1 MSHQNK
7 PGLRSRKKKADPEA
21 IDLAAIE
28 ERRADLR
35 RPTFKA
41 GEVRFEGRSVPC
53 IVRNVSEHGCL
64 LKFEQA
70 SAIPDIVEIR
80 IDLDKPARLAEII
93 WRSTTLAGAMFFRN
107 PS

>member
-1 MSHQNK
+1 MSSQSK
-7 PGLRSRKKKADPEA
+7 PGVRNRKKKADPEG
-21 IDLAAIE
+21 IDLIAIE

-35 RPTFKA
+35 HPTFKA

-53 IVRNVSEHGCL
+53 IVRNVSENGCL
-64 LKFEQA
+64 LKFEHA
-70 SAIPDIVEIR
+70 AAIPDIVEIR